1 MPAGVFFKVTL
12 PPKLDEKAFM
22 AELSSAAHSLGETI
36 KKDFEATTEN
46 WAGRPLFTIEVIDTP
61 IQIGVWVGTDD
72 KVYTILNNGAREHD
86 ITGKPYLYFES
97 GPYHAKTSP
106 RGGTSQSRMAKALS
120 RLEPTRAPG
129 DLIRTTSVH
138 HPGVQAR
145 KWDEQ
150 IVEKR
155 RIWAQRL
162 LSLSLA
168 RACQKS
174 KYGG

>member
-1 MPAGVFFKVTL
+1 MPTGVFFKVTL
-12 PPKLDEKAFM
+12 PPKLDEQAFM
-22 AELSSAAHSLGETI
+22 AELSSSAREMGETI
-36 KKDFEATTEN
+36 KKDFEETTAN
-46 WAGRPLFTIEVIDTP
+46 WAGKPVFTTEVIDNPT
-61 IQIGVWVGTDD
+61 QLGVWVGTDD
-72 KVYTILNNGAREHD
+72 KVYTILNNGAKEHD
-86 ITGKPYLYFES
+86 ITGKPHLYFES

-106 RGGTSQSRMAKALS
+106 RGGTSQSRMSKALS
-120 RLEPTRAPG
+120 RIEPTSAPG

-162 LSLSLA
+162 LSLALA
-168 RACQKS
+168 NACRKS